1 MTLMDQHDQLIR
13 EIQAERALEFS
24 QAAAQRQM
32 LAARGEASEA
42 RTRAAMKSMGLDFS
56 KLEAADREQE
66 AAREEQI
73 QTLRAQLEV
82 GPHGVGAL
90 GSGFDPSA
98 AVAPKGSTILRPTW
112 SQTFSDGSANAE
124 SMDVDAEA
132 VIPGGGY
139 KKAWNWAKGAGS
151 GIAGTGVGSNQT
163 WVEFGAWYHASEN
176 RFYSVVPHFQFRGF
190 YIVQSDDAWYNSKEA
205 RVVVSCWTNVYQYGN
220 WKGWNHVD
228 VLNVGSDNIDVN
240 QRFDADR
247 YPYSSYLLGADWAF
261 VRCTVGLY
269 VYARGGGSYALN
281 DYNAGSANYLGVPTI
296 SIT

>member
-1 MTLMDQHDQLIR
+1 MTLMDQHDKLIR

-32 LAARGEASEA
+32 LTARGEASEA
-42 RTRAAMKSMGLDFS
+42 RTREAMKAVGLDFS
-56 KLEAADREQE
+56 KLEALDREHE
-66 AAREEQI
+66 AAREQQV
-73 QTLRAQLEV
+73 QTLRGQLQV
-82 GPHGVGAL
+82 GPQGLA
-90 GSGFDPSA
+90 GSLDPAS
-98 AVAPKGSTILRPTW
+98 AVAPPGSAILRPSW
-112 SQTFSDGSANAE
+112 SQTFSDGSALAE
-124 SMDVDAEA
+124 SMDVEAEA
-132 VIPGGGY
+132 VIPGGGF

-163 WVEFGAWYHASEN
+163 WVEFGAWYHATEN

-190 YIVQSDDAWYNSKEA
+190 YIVQADDAWYNSKEA
-205 RVVVSCWTNVYQYGN
+205 RIVVSCWTNVYQYGN

-228 VLNVGSDNIDVN
+228 VLNVGNDNIDVN

-261 VRCTVGLY
+261 VRCTVGLS

-281 DYNAGSANYLGVPTI
+281 DYNAGSANYLGVPEI
-296 SIT
+296 FIT